1 MKPMRFGVQ
10 VRGEGQTSAAAW
22 TELARRVE
30 GAGFSTL
37 LMPDHF
43 GEQLAPVPALMAA
56 AAVTTTLRVGAFVFD
71 NDYRHPSMLA
81 KELATMDVLS
91 DGRLE
96 IGMGAG
102 WAEQEY
108 RQAGMPFDRAGVRI
122 ERMVEGVQVVKG
134 LLGSGPFTFAGDHY
148 RITDMDGWPEPA
160 QQPPPLMI
168 GGTGPRVLGIA
179 ARHADIVG
187 INVDLS
193 SPEANTDDG
202 LAQRVALVQQAAG
215 DRLDGLE
222 LNLTILGAV
231 ITDDLD
237 AGARRAGEWLRLG
250 PERVLTSPHFLVGP
264 KAKLVERVHELRE
277 RFGLTYFVGTAH
289 TALDT
294 LSELL
299 PELV

>member
-1 MKPMRFGVQ
+1 MRFGVQ